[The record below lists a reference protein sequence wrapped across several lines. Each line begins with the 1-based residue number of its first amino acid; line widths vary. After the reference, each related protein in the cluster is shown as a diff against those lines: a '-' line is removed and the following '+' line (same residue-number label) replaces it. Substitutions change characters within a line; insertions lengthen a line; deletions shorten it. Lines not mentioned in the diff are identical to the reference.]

1 MMKATWQW
9 IDSYVGTGLDAS
21 TVAER
26 LTLSGTEVEKQE
38 PVGDDVC
45 FTLEVTSNR
54 TDCLSVI
61 GLARELAATTG
72 KVVKHPPVKL
82 PASANKASTV
92 SSVSIEPAALKA
104 CPYYTAQ
111 VIRGVKVGPSPKWLQ
126 QRLEGIGLKPINNIV
141 DITNFVLFETGQP
154 LHAFDMG
161 KLKGGRIVV
170 RMARAGERFDPLVD
184 RKRDKPAPEREFV
197 KCDTDTL
204 VICDAENPQA
214 VGGIMGGLTSGVTN
228 ATTDILL
235 ESAYFD
241 PAGIRATS
249 RRLELDSDSSYRFE
263 RGVDPMNVVN
273 ASKRAA
279 ALIVECAGGEV
290 LEGVLEAGSVA
301 HTPAELLV
309 NEALVQR
316 VMGKAVPATEIARI
330 FVGLDVPAIASGDR
344 VTVRVPSFRR
354 DLERPIDLVEEV
366 ARVHGLEKFPAP
378 LRLPVSIAGATRR
391 QRVRRV
397 LRAALLGMGF
407 SEALTDTFV
416 PNAGLLTEYGRG
428 GDSMLRLEARN
439 PVNVQAPALR
449 RNLLGSLA
457 SALTVNQR
465 QGQHFVRLY
474 EIAEVFQPAADG
486 KNSGEREVLGL
497 IGRDF
502 ADVKGALEAL
512 LRVLR
517 AATPFALSPLGH
529 PVFETGRASELS
541 LGGRVVG
548 VLGELSAKALSE
560 REATGPAAVAEL
572 DFDALVNAWV
582 EVPKFTELPRFP
594 TAERDLAFVLDAST
608 TWAAVEACVHKAC
621 DATLREVR
629 LFDEF
634 TGKQIGAGRKSLA
647 FRLYFRHDDR
657 TLTTDEIAAQTEAA
671 AKAITSQLKGTLRG

>member
-38 PVGDDVC
+38 AVGDDVC

-72 KVVKHPPVKL
+72 RVVKHPSVKL
-82 PASANKASTV
+82 PNSAVKASSI

-104 CPYYTAQ
+104 CPYYTAL

-126 QRLEGIGLKPINNIV
+126 QRLEGIGLKPINNVV

-154 LHAFDMG
+154 LHAFDLG

-184 RKRDKPAPEREFV
+184 RKRDKPSPEREFV

-204 VICDAENPQA
+204 VICDAESPQA
-214 VGGIMGGLTSGVTN
+214 VGGIMGGLTSGVTS
-228 ATTDILL
+228 ATTDVLL

-241 PAGIRATS
+241 PASIRATS

-301 HTPAELLV
+301 HTPPELSV
-309 NEALVQR
+309 DEALVQR
-316 VMGKAVPATEIARI
+316 VMGKAVPAPEIARI
-330 FVGLDVPAIASGDR
+330 FAGLDVPASASGDR

-378 LRLPVSIAGATRR
+378 LRLPVSIAGASRR

-397 LRAALLGMGF
+397 LRGALLGMGF

-416 PNAGLLTEYGRG
+416 PNTGLLTEYGRG

-465 QGQHFVRLY
+465 QGQPFVRLY
-474 EIAEVFQPAADG
+474 EIAEVFQPASDG
-486 KNSGEREVLGL
+486 KNAGEREVLGL

-502 ADVKGALEAL
+502 ADVKGALEAV

-517 AATPFALSPLGH
+517 AATPFALAPLSH
-529 PVFETGRASELS
+529 PVFESGRAAELS

-572 DFDALVNAWV
+572 DFDALVDVWV
-582 EVPKFTELPRFP
+582 EVPKFSELPRFP

-608 TWAAVEACVHKAC
+608 TWAAVQACVSKAC

-657 TLTTDEIAAQTEAA
+657 TLTTEEIAAQTDAA
-671 AKAITSQLKGTLRG
+671 VKAITSQLKGTLRG